1 MFPFWW
7 ELPLTFFGLSLVV
20 FCLFVFGSLRL
31 FETCLTFKDFGER
44 CPPRKVF
51 QKGKVPFLWKFKG
64 DFPLLETFFFRGTF
78 PSEGGKVSKDFSPF
92 GFTRVTRV
100 IALFRH
106 FSIGAF
112 SASWLSF
119 WGHYFGER
127 CPPPEKFS
135 KFKGD
140 FPLLETFFFRGT
152 FPSEGGKVSKDFSP
166 FGFTRVTRVIALFRH
181 FSIGAFSA
189 SWLSFWGHYF
199 FFHFDLGVSN
209 TTWTALCVL
218 FVSVFV
224 CLFSVLVH
232 KKSGDSAATPAECL
246 YYWFWVV

>member
-44 CPPRKVF
+44 CPPQKVF
-51 QKGKVPFLWKFKG
+51 QKGKVPFLW
-64 DFPLLETFFFRGTF
+64 
-78 PSEGGKVSKDFSPF
+78 
-92 GFTRVTRV
+92 
-100 IALFRH
+100 
-106 FSIGAF
+106 
-112 SASWLSF
+112 
-119 WGHYFGER
+119 
-127 CPPPEKFS
+127 